1 MMSEQRFDAIDLAR
15 GIALL
20 GVALVNVHA
29 VARGWQSH
37 YALDLAAHWGDVLAE
52 YFVGLVFSHRS
63 FPMLA
68 FLFGAGI
75 AMQWSRM
82 KTSSEDHLGNANAR
96 STLRW
101 RYTVLFCLGI
111 AHGLLLWPGDIVST
125 YALVALVLLWH
136 WPKRD
141 RRLKIW
147 AIILSSIALLVY
159 AVIAVVLMFDTEGF
173 APPFG
178 EKTSFAQTT
187 MVAAL
192 AMRPKELLA
201 NGITQ
206 AMLPEVWVAILI
218 GVWCGQTGALE
229 RWLRGESNATRWF
242 VFGFA
247 CLIVGTALEIYGSTR
262 GGWSYGPTGSYGF
275 AAMVIALPLTTTGS
289 VFAWFMLARAW
300 RASVMPQLRSFFI
313 AAGRAPLTQFFGQSI
328 VFTIVF
334 SDSLIGWHGEM
345 GRAAYSLTALVTFL
359 LLAGFARAWLA
370 SGYARGPMEM
380 VWMRLADMRA
390 GARK

>member
-1 MMSEQRFDAIDLAR
+1 LSEQRFEAIDLAR
-15 GIALL
+15 GVALL

-37 YALDLAAHWGDVLAE
+37 YALDLAANWGDLVAE
-52 YFVGLVFSHRS
+52 YFVGLFFSHRS

-68 FLFGAGI
+68 FLFGAGL
-75 AMQWSRM
+75 AMQWTRM
-82 KTSSEDHLGNANAR
+82 KSASDDPLENVNVRL
-96 STLRW
+96 TLRR

-147 AIILSSIALLVY
+147 ATILSSIALLVY
-159 AVIAVVLMFDTEGF
+159 AVIAVVLLFDTEGL
-173 APPFG
+173 APPTY

-187 MVAAL
+187 VAAAL
-192 AMRPKELLA
+192 ATRPKEFFA

-206 AMLPEVWVAILI
+206 AVLPEVWVAILI
-218 GVWCGQTGALE
+218 GVWCGQRGALE
-229 RWLRGESNATRWF
+229 RWLRGETKATRWF
-242 VFGFA
+242 AFGFA
-247 CLIVGTALEIYGSTR
+247 CLIVGTALELYGSTR

-275 AAMVIALPLTTTGS
+275 AAMVIALPLTTVGS
-289 VFAWFMLARAW
+289 VFAWFALARAW
-300 RASVMPQLRSFFI
+300 RASTLSQLRSLFV
-313 AAGRAPLTQFFGQSI
+313 AAGRTPLTQFFGQSL
-328 VFTIVF
+328 VFALVF
-334 SDSLIGWHGEM
+334 NDSLIGWHGEM
-345 GRAAYSLTALVTFL
+345 GRGAYSFTAIVTFV

-380 VWMRLADMRA
+380 VWMRFAGSRA
-390 GARK
+390 RAHA